1 MLPASIKRHLLANG
15 SNFKLVLVLEYLSH
29 RRASTEEPYYTPSTW
44 VSKNLVEM
52 SLKSFFMSPN
62 NFLLEKD
69 LRAMK
74 WVVST
79 CLLDKRIMKN
89 HSVTLFT
96 LCKNDC
102 KSPKCRFTGKTFRV
116 IIWGFWVL
124 PGGKKPQTTSKYAPR
139 QHKASRPG

>member
-1 MLPASIKRHLLANG
+1 MLPASIKRHVLANG
-15 SNFKLVLVLEYLSH
+15 NHFKLVLVLEYLRH

-44 VSKNLVEM
+44 VSKNLVEI

-62 NFLLEKD
+62 NFLLEKN

-89 HSVTLFT
+89 HSATLHT
-96 LCKNDC
+96 LCKMWLYGENLQGDNMEIVG
-102 KSPKCRFTGKTFRV
+102 STRGQN
-116 IIWGFWVL
+116 
-124 PGGKKPQTTSKYAPR
+124 PQTTSKYAPR

>member
-1 MLPASIKRHLLANG
+1 MLPASIKRHVLANG
-15 SNFKLVLVLEYLSH
+15 SHFKLVLVLEYLRH
-29 RRASTEEPYYTPSTW
+29 RSASTEEPYFTPSTW

-52 SLKSFFMSPN
+52 SLKLFFMSPN

-89 HSVTLFT
+89 HSVS
-96 LCKNDC
+96 LCSQEELQKKFKMSLYGENFQGDNMGILGSTRGQKTPNHVKIC
-102 KSPKCRFTGKTFRV
+102 SP
-116 IIWGFWVL
+116 
-124 PGGKKPQTTSKYAPR
+124 PA
-139 QHKASRPG
+139 